1 MNYIVYDTEDDSA
14 ELIGA
19 GRSGFEKTITQIAAI
34 VYVDNEPV
42 TRFHNRGEVRPFL
55 KWLRRMAVRHGV
67 TRVYAHNLQYD
78 LGNIHPDDLDDL
90 DLTMVGGRLIRA
102 RWQGLT
108 YVDSYNLFPTSVK
121 KLGEALGMEK
131 LEMDIHSKEYVFRD
145 CEIVG
150 LALKRLVETCN
161 EFDLEEP
168 KNTLGGLCVAIWQAM
183 GGENHSDW
191 TNFSRSAIYGGRVEI
206 FQPGGEGNIMW
217 TDINS
222 LYPSVM
228 LDEFPGE
235 MSETKTMLKFGIT
248 RATVLIP
255 RQTLAPLPVRVTESN
270 PVSGVHENAI
280 IFPCGRVTGTWVNA
294 ELRNA
299 VENHGVVIER
309 IHHSVG
315 TDESVRPYARFVEEF
330 YRRRLASDSE
340 AYKLIYKLLM
350 NNLYGQLGMGG
361 VVTRTAPLTT
371 QRAMDIRQGKS
382 DATIYGDAVMFDV
395 AIPLPAHVNYAHAA
409 HVTAYGRI
417 RLLSFLRSIPR
428 ERLIYCDTDSCFFF
442 HPTGEELPFPTG
454 SRLGEMKIEGV
465 GERIDVIAPKTYEI
479 TVKGSTKSKAK
490 GVPSRHAKH
499 FIATKSAEYAAP
511 FKMKEAINFF
521 DRANVAWEERNGR
534 MVPVLGKKERGNARR
549 LSVWRVV
556 TKQLLSDY
564 LKKEKNKK
572 TGEFTPLVL
581 GFAGKES
588 KCPKLGATAKTKRKV
603 NNKPQKKSSRKSK
616 KPLGKVSK
624 S

>member
-14 ELIGA
+14 ELIAA
-19 GRSGFEKTITQIAAI
+19 GRSGFDKTITQIAAI
-34 VYVDNEPV
+34 AYVDNEPV
-42 TRFHNRGEVRPFL
+42 ARYHNRGDVKAYL
-55 KWLRRMAVRHGV
+55 KWMRKTCVRHGIV
-67 TRVYAHNLQYD
+67 KVFAHNQQYD
-78 LGNIHPDDLDDL
+78 LGNIHADELDQL

-102 RWQGLT
+102 RWQGVT
-108 YVDSYNLFPTSVK
+108 YVDSFNLFPTSVK
-121 KLGEALGMEK
+121 KLGEALGLEK
-131 LEMDIHSKEYVFRD
+131 LEMDVHSKEYVFRD

-150 LALKRLVETCN
+150 LALARLAETCA
-161 EFDLEEP
+161 EFGLEEP

-191 TNFSRSAIYGGRVEI
+191 TDFSRSAIYGGRVEI

-228 LDEFPGE
+228 LDEFPGPME
-235 MSETKTMLKFGIT
+235 ECKTMKKFGIT
-248 RATVLIP
+248 RATVMIP
-255 RQTLAPLPVRVTESN
+255 RQSLAPLPFRVTEQN

-361 VVTRTAPLTT
+361 VVTRTAPLTA
-371 QRAMDIRQGKS
+371 QRAQDIRLGKV
-382 DATIYGDAVMFDV
+382 DATVYGEAVMFDV
-395 AIPLPAHVNYAHAA
+395 AIPLPGHVNYAHAA

-417 RLLSFLRSIPR
+417 KLLSFLRSIPR

-465 GERIDVIAPKTYEI
+465 GEKIDVIAPKTYEI
-479 TVKGSTKSKAK
+479 TVGGKTKSKAK
-490 GVPSRHAKH
+490 GVPSRHAKN

-511 FKMKEAINFF
+511 FKMKEAVNFF
-521 DRANVAWEERNGR
+521 DRANVGWEERNGR
-534 MVPVLGKKERGNARR
+534 MVPVLGKKSRGNARR

-564 LKKEKNKK
+564 MKKERNRK

-581 GFAGKES
+581 GFDGKVS
-588 KCPKLGATAKTKRKV
+588 KCPELGATAKAVRKV
-603 NNKPQKKSSRKSK
+603 KKRPQKKSSKKSK
-616 KPLGKVSK
+616 KTLGKGRKV
-624 S
+624 